1 MIICYTT
8 MVNIYASILNLLLL
22 KENGLYKVFFE
33 DPVKKKKNV
42 KKQNKRKTII
52 SCFYNIQYT

>member
-22 KENGLYKVFFE
+22 KENGLHKVFFE